1 MRNADVKALLGT
13 FKHHRILT
21 RDLLLSLNS
30 EQLSIKPISSAG
42 TFGKQFRH
50 ILDIERCYVES
61 IVNGSL
67 NFFRPYIDHTLE
79 SDKERLVNVMD
90 TEDAKLERSLENTE
104 ERKITEKYIDCSKAS
119 KYLGDGFEYASPVQI
134 LPWLT
139 EHEILHDGELALYVR
154 EADINFPNSWMVWG
168 LK

>member
-1 MRNADVKALLGT
+1 MRNADVRALLGT

-21 RDLLLSLNS
+21 RDLLFSLNS

-67 NFFRPYIDHTLE
+67 NFLRPYIDHTLE
-79 SDKERLVNVMD
+79 SDKESMKSFKTILSQIGDISSFHLMFSLFSVLSLILSAKWSIISENSSVKLVGPSSSGSG
-90 TEDAKLERSLENTE
+90 KF
-104 ERKITEKYIDCSKAS
+104 SKM
-119 KYLGDGFEYASPVQI
+119 LFD
-134 LPWLT
+134 
-139 EHEILHDGELALYVR
+139 
-154 EADINFPNSWMVWG
+154 
-168 LK
+168 